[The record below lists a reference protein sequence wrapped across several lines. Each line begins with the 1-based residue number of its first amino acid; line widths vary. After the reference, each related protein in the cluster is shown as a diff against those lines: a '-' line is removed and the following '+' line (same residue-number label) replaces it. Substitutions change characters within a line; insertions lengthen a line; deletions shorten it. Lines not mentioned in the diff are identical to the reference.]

1 MAKVTWRDLKPDDP
15 IFTQGPS
22 VFTPMSKPSTVSS
35 RKNIETSEAHKMF
48 AEMMKMR
55 LENESALQSP
65 RKVPEVQAVT
75 KPVAQRKPKK
85 R

>member
-1 MAKVTWRDLKPDDP
+1 MKKT
-15 IFTQGPS
+15 TS
-22 VFTPMSKPSTVSS
+22 VSY
-35 RKNIETSEAHKMF
+35 RKSLETSEAHKMF